1 MIVGLFVLV
10 ANLTASLRGSTMS
23 GNFTVQPNGR
33 YIYVTYLSNRPY
45 ELRVLVA
52 DDFNGTFY
60 IFNYEG
66 IKKLT
71 EGVETPLLERT
82 IRGSQLIDFA
92 PSRRGAYMI
101 IIESQVPIATSGA
114 ISTVEKEALSQ
125 DIQTDSAII
134 ILVGLATAL
143 IASIPGSKR
152 HMIARRALKQR
163 SEARADQRKV
173 GTTPHNAKIA
183 SRSTIDPC
191 LRLLFF
197 EWLG

>member
-1 MIVGLFVLV
+1 MIIGLFVLF
-10 ANLTASLRGSTMS
+10 ANLTASLRGSTFS
-23 GNFTVQPNGR
+23 GNFTVQPNR
-33 YIYVTYLSNRPY
+33 RHIYVTYLSDRPY

-66 IKKLT
+66 IEKLT
-71 EGVETPLLERT
+71 EEVETPVLERT
-82 IRGSQLIDFA
+82 IRGSQLIDFT

-101 IIESQVPIATSGA
+101 IIESQVPITASGA

-143 IASIPGSKR
+143 IASIPDSKR
-152 HMIARRALKQR
+152 HLTARRVLKQK
-163 SEARADQRKV
+163 SETRPDQREV
-173 GTTPHNAKIA
+173 ESAPHNAKIA
-183 SRSTIDPC
+183 FRSIIDLC
-191 LRLLFF
+191 LNMLFF
-197 EWLG
+197 EWLR